1 MLALISL
8 AAALLLTLWIA
19 RYVLFL
25 ALIVKGALGYKTS
38 VRRNSKAPRFT
49 LLVPAHNE
57 ELGIAATVGSL
68 QALDY
73 PRENF
78 RILVIADNCSDQTAA
93 VARACGADVLERF
106 DDTKKSKGFALEY
119 AIHRLRRDGDQ
130 IPDALVVIDA
140 DTRADPGLL
149 QAFANRLVEGQEWM
163 QAYYSVSNPD
173 DSWRT
178 RLMTIAFALFNGVWL
193 AGQDKLGI
201 GAALRG
207 NGMAF
212 AWRALE
218 RYPWKAYGLAEDLEF
233 SWHLRLAG
241 ERVHF
246 VPEAKVY
253 GEIISDNAAASQS
266 QRLRWEHGRREL
278 RTIFGKE
285 LRAKTLPPFTRFL
298 MDTDLTMPALSR
310 LVAVTVLA
318 FALGLVS
325 LLSSPGPTVQA
336 SASLL
341 VAINALA
348 LGLLFIYVS
357 LAFLRFHLPIAY
369 LRSLGKLPVYMV
381 WKFFLIFQKTPKA
394 WVRTQRK
401 SEGATPE

>member
-1 MLALISL
+1 MLALLSL
-8 AAALLLTLWIA
+8 GLALLLALFLV
-19 RYVLFL
+19 RYQLLL
-25 ALIVKGALGYKTS
+25 ALIVNGALRFKVHKRKTS
-38 VRRNSKAPRFT
+38 KQPRFT

-119 AIHRLRRDGDQ
+119 AIHVMRRDPAQ
-130 IPDALVVIDA
+130 IPDAVVVIDA
-140 DTRADPGLL
+140 DTRADSNLL
-149 QAFANRLVEGQEWM
+149 QVFSSRWLDGQDWM
-163 QAYYSVSNPD
+163 QGYYSVSNPN

-178 RLMTIAFALFNGVWL
+178 RLMTVAFALFNGVWL
-193 AGQDKLGI
+193 SGQDALGI
-201 GAALRG
+201 GSALRG

-212 AWRALE
+212 SWRALQ
-218 RYPWKAYGLAEDLEF
+218 RHPWKAYGLAEDLEF

-246 VPEAKVY
+246 APEAVVY
-253 GEIISDNAAASQS
+253 GEIISDNAAASKS

-278 RTIFGKE
+278 RRVFGKE
-285 LRAKTLPPFTRFL
+285 LRQKTLPPFARFL
-298 MDTDLTMPALSR
+298 MQADLTMPALSR
-310 LVAVTVLA
+310 LVTFTL
-318 FALGLVS
+318 LGLV
-325 LLSSPGPTVQA
+325 LSSFSLFA
-336 SASLL
+336 STSVVASVAASLL
-341 VAINALA
+341 ALLNFLSLA
-348 LGLLFIYVS
+348 VLLLYLM
-357 LAFLRFHLPIAY
+357 LAFLKFHLPLGY
-369 LRSLGKLPVYMV
+369 LWSLSRVPFYML
-381 WKFFLIFQKTPKA
+381 WKFLLLFQKSPKA

-401 SEGATPE
+401 SEGLPPK